1 MTASGNCRNCGA
13 ALGGHYCSNCGQA
26 ADVHVPS
33 TRELVHEVLEGLT
46 HSDSRL
52 WTTLACLWFKPGKLT
67 EEFVAGRRVA
77 YLPPFRLYLILSVA
91 FFLVASFSH
100 FSTAVVNVDKGNLHQ
115 AQESDC
121 ANATI
126 DLPFFTNRPA
136 WQQRFERAC
145 LGVVRDNGSSLLHVA
160 VSAMPKAMFVF
171 LPLIAFLHMLMY
183 WWPRY
188 RYAIHL
194 LFFLHL
200 HAFFFSVALLIAL
213 SGDAAAAWPA
223 FKPVDDIVSTLLDW
237 LMFLYGILAMRRVFA
252 MGWLLTLVKA
262 AALSVVY
269 LAMLG
274 LTIGLVFIYAAL
286 QL

>member
-13 ALGGHYCSNCGQA
+13 VLGGHYCSNCGQA

-52 WTTLACLWFKPGKLT
+52 WRTLVCLWFKPGKLT
-67 EEFVAGRRVA
+67 QEFVAGRRAA
-77 YLPPFRLYLILSVA
+77 YLPPFRSYLILSLA

-100 FSTAVVNVDKGNLHQ
+100 FTPKVVSVEKGDLHQ
-115 AQESDC
+115 TQESDC
-121 ANATI
+121 ANARI
-126 DLPFFTNRPA
+126 ELSFLANNAA
-136 WQQRFERAC
+136 WQKRFERAC
-145 LGVVRDNGSSLLHVA
+145 LAVVHDNGSNLLHLA
-160 VSAMPKAMFVF
+160 VSTMPKAMFVF
-171 LPLIAFLHMLMY
+171 LPLVAFLHMLMY
-183 WWPRY
+183 WWPRF

-200 HAFFFSVALLIAL
+200 HAFFFSVAVLIAL
-213 SGDAAAAWPA
+213 SGDASAAWPA
-223 FKPVDDIVSTLLDW
+223 LTPVDDIVSTLLYW
-237 LMFLYGILAMRRVFA
+237 LMLLYSIMAMRRVFA

-262 AALSVVY
+262 MALSVIY
-269 LAMLG
+269 FIMLS
-274 LTIGLVFIYAAL
+274 LTVTIVFIYAAL